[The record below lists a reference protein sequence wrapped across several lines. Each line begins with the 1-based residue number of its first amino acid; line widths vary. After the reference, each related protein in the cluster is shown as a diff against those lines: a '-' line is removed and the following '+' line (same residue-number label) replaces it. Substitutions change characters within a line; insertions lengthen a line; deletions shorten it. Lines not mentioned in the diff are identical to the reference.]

1 MENKS
6 HALAAGAFVLLLAAL
21 LVTLAVWLTRD
32 SRQLR
37 IYEISSQE
45 EVTGLQPEAS
55 VRFKGVTVGKVTRI
69 GFDPQ
74 AGSRVLI
81 RIAIDD
87 SAPITRSTFASLG
100 FQGVTGLAFV
110 QLDDSGASSVAMAP
124 GGGAAGR
131 IPMRAGLMSK
141 LSDHGEKILRELEES
156 SRRIN
161 QLLSAENQTKLL
173 TAIGS
178 MGDAA
183 DGLGHLSR
191 DASKALPA
199 LLHDAQATLQTL
211 KGTSLQVGDSAD
223 EARASA
229 QAFRTVT
236 ERMNEPGGTLDQLSA
251 SADTL
256 VRTGQALNAA
266 TLPRVN
272 RLADDV
278 ARSARQLE
286 RTVGSVGDNPQALIF
301 GNAPVPPGPGEPG
314 FSTSPGTP

>member
-6 HALAAGAFVLLLAAL
+6 HALAAGAFVLLLAAM

-37 IYEISSQE
+37 VYEISSKE

-87 SAPITRSTFASLG
+87 SAPITTSTFASLG

-110 QLDDSGASSVAMAP
+110 QLDDSGESGVALAP
-124 GGGAAGR
+124 GGGPAGR
-131 IPMRAGLMSK
+131 IPMRPGLMSK

-161 QLLSAENQTKLL
+161 QLLSAENQKRLV

-178 MGDAA
+178 MGQAA
-183 DGLGHLSR
+183 DSLVRLSG
-191 DASKALPA
+191 DASKALPP
-199 LLHDAQATLQTL
+199 LTRDAKAALQTL
-211 KGTSLQVGDSAD
+211 KDTSLQVGDSAD

-229 QAFRTVT
+229 RAFRTVT
-236 ERMNEPGGTLDQLSA
+236 ERMNEQGGTLDQLTA

-256 VRTGQALNAA
+256 VRTGRTINYA
-266 TLPRVN
+266 TLPRINQV
-272 RLADDV
+272 ADEV
-278 ARSARQLE
+278 THSARQVG
-286 RTVGSVGDNPQALIF
+286 RTLGSVGDNPQSLIF
-301 GNAPVPPGPGEPG
+301 GNAPIPPGPGEPG
-314 FSTSPGTP
+314 FSTGLGTP